1 MYTDS
6 VPGLNVAGAIDKL
19 FFDGYG
25 NQWVNQH
32 VYNDCYP
39 GYKKTKL
46 YNVKN
51 GHAVPLAGS
60 MH

>member
-1 MYTDS
+1 MYTVS

-25 NQWVNQH
+25 NQWVKQH

-39 GYKKTKL
+39 RYKKTKL